1 MDKITIKTYAINRCK
16 NDVVRLDPAAQKII
30 NQFQRISGLS
40 SKYLV
45 SEIIKQAAD
54 YVEFEEIKDGCL

>member
-16 NDVVRLDPAAQKII
+16 NDIVRLDPAAQKII

-54 YVEFEEIKDGCL
+54 CVEFEEIKDGCL

>member
-30 NQFQRISGLS
+30 NQFQRTSGLS

>member
-16 NDVVRLDPAAQKII
+16 NDVVRLDPAVQKII